1 MILCGLILV
10 FDWRGVGVLYIGSF
24 LGRVCE
30 MGIEEVGGVIWK
42 VVTYWVAEGCKRFF
56 FYLVSVSLLP
66 INISSSYRLSAFLFS
81 FLPSSSYLL
90 HLPFPQLFFR
100 QSRKEKLQKKA
111 ALSRTEI
118 VRCFRAMEIIGS
130 GGCGAGTRRYVG
142 AFLLWSVGLRFW
154 LSFWLLKVIALRHP
168 ATFTA
173 SCLWFPITLQQA
185 AEDEAFFIEWGRSIG
200 GSGLDTG
207 WRGWI

>member
-1 MILCGLILV
+1 M
-10 FDWRGVGVLYIGSF
+10 
-24 LGRVCE
+24 
-30 MGIEEVGGVIWK
+30 
-42 VVTYWVAEGCKRFF
+42 AEGCKRFF
-56 FYLVSVSLLP
+56 FYLVSVSLLSISISFFQSKTWRAP
-66 INISSSYRLSAFLFS
+66 VELWAEARKVPHFSEWLRNWQRKVLFSSSTSSS
-81 FLPSSSYLL
+81 FL
-90 HLPFPQLFFR
+90 HQLFFR

-111 ALSRTEI
+111 ALSRKEI

-130 GGCGAGTRRYVG
+130 GDCGAGTRRYVG

-185 AEDEAFFIEWGRSIG
+185 TGEEAFLLRGDVLLGGRF
-200 GSGLDTG
+200 
-207 WRGWI
+207 